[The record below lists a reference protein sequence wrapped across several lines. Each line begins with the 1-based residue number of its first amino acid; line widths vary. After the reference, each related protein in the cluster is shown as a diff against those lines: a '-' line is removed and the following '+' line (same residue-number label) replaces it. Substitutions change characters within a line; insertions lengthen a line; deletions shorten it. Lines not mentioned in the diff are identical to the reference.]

1 MLFLFHQPFLQVKT
15 ESLALKSFVFYSF
28 PPVVLKSSA
37 SASDE
42 YSAAY
47 FVFNKNSPV
56 KPDP

>member
-1 MLFLFHQPFLQVKT
+1 MLFLFLQPFLQVKT